1 MHTTAANRSHVM
13 NRINASLLLLA
24 ALFFSVPVA
33 AEQSKTF
40 GDYTIHYSAFPSDLL
55 TPEVARNYKITRSK
69 SRAILNISVLK
80 KNMGTTGQPVKS
92 KVEAIATNLSQQLRE
107 VELRE
112 IQVENAIYYL
122 GQVRVSNGE
131 TLEFELNI
139 TPEGE
144 SAALNFKFRQKFFT
158 E

>member
-1 MHTTAANRSHVM
+1 MIRLITPMLLISSFLL
-13 NRINASLLLLA
+13 SL
-24 ALFFSVPVA
+24 PVT

-55 TPEVARNYKITRSK
+55 TPEVAKNYKIQRSK
-69 SRAILNISVLK
+69 NRAILNISVLK
-80 KNMGTTGQPVKS
+80 KNMGTTGQPVKAA
-92 KVEAIATNLSQQLRE
+92 VEATATNLSQQLRE
-107 VELRE
+107 VDVRE

-131 TLEFELNI
+131 TLEFELTI
-139 TPEGE
+139 TPQGE
-144 SAALNFKFRQKFFT
+144 DAAVNFGFRQRFFT